1 MRNSAEFIYAVFA
14 IAKVGAISLSI
25 NTFLKEGELAYIL
38 EDSGAKMLIG
48 SMVHEK
54 VLNHDEVQQHI
65 ELTLWE
71 GETTRYNTHHV
82 PFNQALTFPNTVES
96 SHAKITDLAVII
108 NCPKMP
114 RARCLNGR

>member
-14 IAKVGAISLSI
+14 IAKVGAISVPI

-71 GETTRYNTHHV
+71 GETTRYNTRHV